1 MQLQICEMKVGT
13 NKDTFGIH
21 IITLVLETSHT
32 GKYLMLKIVL
42 NTD

>member
-21 IITLVLETSHT
+21 IITLLETSHT
-32 GKYLMLKIVL
+32 GKYLILKIVL